1 MPQNRWMPNT
11 DQKDAKYTQKI
22 HSAWSHW
29 YEILEQ
35 AKFTYGEKQQKNDRR
50 WEEDVG
56 VLERVHKGALSGD
69 ENVLHPDWG
78 VNFMGTCIYQISSLS
93 TLKIYAFHH
102 M

>member
-1 MPQNRWMPNT
+1 MKRPEENDKSGGTENRFLVASGWGRLGGSGGE
-11 DQKDAKYTQKI
+11 
-22 HSAWSHW
+22 SA
-29 YEILEQ
+29 
-35 AKFTYGEKQQKNDRR
+35 DRH
-50 WEEDVG
+50 G
-56 VLERVHKGALSGD
+56 VFPSGD

>member
-1 MPQNRWMPNT
+1 MN
-11 DQKDAKYTQKI
+11 AKHWAKRYETKKL

-35 AKFTYGEKQQKNDRR
+35 AKFTSGEKQQKNDRR
-50 WEEDVG
+50 GEEDVW
-56 VLERVHKGALSGD
+56 VLGKVHKGPLSGD

-78 VNFMGTCIYQISSLS
+78 VNLMGTCIYQISSLS
-93 TLKIYAFHH
+93 TLKIYAFHY